1 MNLTLKFADRK
12 SRKRELTGERLA
24 ARIAGMIGRLMAFM
38 CVAGTVSGAVVI
50 EPVPVTGKI
59 EWVYSYAEGK
69 KLARETGKPMF
80 VVFRCER

>member
-1 MNLTLKFADRK
+1 VF
-12 SRKRELTGERLA
+12 
-24 ARIAGMIGRLMAFM
+24 
-38 CVAGTVSGAVVI
+38 GAVVI

-59 EWVYSYAEGK
+59 EWVYNYAEGK

>member
-1 MNLTLKFADRK
+1 L
-12 SRKRELTGERLA
+12 
-24 ARIAGMIGRLMAFM
+24 
-38 CVAGTVSGAVVI
+38 GAVVI

-69 KLARETGKPMF
+69 KVARETGKPMF

>member
-1 MNLTLKFADRK
+1 MGRM
-12 SRKRELTGERLA
+12 
-24 ARIAGMIGRLMAFM
+24 IAKLMALMF
-38 CVAGTVSGAVVI
+38 VGGTALGAVVI

-69 KLARETGKPMF
+69 KVARETGKPMF